1 MRTTTATR
9 LSASNLSPGAVQRPR
24 LERHREQIRSEEKP
38 RRIKTKGQRQELA
51 MLLPAM
57 IFITAIIVVPFL
69 LSVWFSFTDQRL
81 VPRPIP
87 TKLIG
92 TTNYERMFADPLF
105 WQAIWNTVLFA
116 LVVTPV
122 QLSMSL
128 GAALILNSAIP
139 FRSVLRS
146 VAILPL
152 LLPITVIVSIWA
164 VLFRIPAG
172 PFNAVYQWFAG
183 QEHYVDFLG
192 NPSTAMLAIVALS
205 AWATFPYQMLIYLA
219 GLQDIPQDLYEA
231 ARLDGAKAWD
241 RFRYVTWPGL
251 RNVNIFLLI
260 ITTVGA
266 LKLFTQVD
274 ILTKGG
280 PNGATSTIIHYLFTQ
295 GYKQQKIGFASAV
308 AVFFFLAVTA
318 IALLQRRV
326 LKNEGEA

>member
-1 MRTTTATR
+1 MRIRTR
-9 LSASNLSPGAVQRPR
+9 
-24 LERHREQIRSEEKP
+24 
-38 RRIKTKGQRQELA
+38 GQSQELA
-51 MLLPAM
+51 MLLPAL
-57 IFITAIIVVPFL
+57 IFIIALVVVPFL
-69 LSVWFSFTDQRL
+69 LSVGFSFTDQRL

-87 TKLIG
+87 TKVIG
-92 TTNYERMFADPLF
+92 LTNYERMLVDPQF

-116 LVVTPV
+116 LIVTPV

-139 FRSVLRS
+139 FRSFFRAA
-146 VAILPL
+146 AILPL
-152 LLPITVIVSIWA
+152 LLPMTVIVSVWA

-183 QEHYVDFLG
+183 QGNYVDFLG
-192 NPSTAMLAIVALS
+192 NPSTAMLSIVALS

-231 ARLDGAKAWD
+231 ARLDGAKAWQ

-280 PNGATSTIIHYLFTQ
+280 PNGATTTIIHYLFKQ
-295 GYKQQKIGFASAV
+295 GYATQKIGYASAV
-308 AVFFFLAVTA
+308 AVFFFVAVTA
-318 IALLQRRV
+318 IALFQRRIF
-326 LKNEGEA
+326 KNEGEA

>member
-1 MRTTTATR
+1 M
-9 LSASNLSPGAVQRPR
+9 
-24 LERHREQIRSEEKP
+24 
-38 RRIKTKGQRQELA
+38 RIKTKGQGQELA
-51 MLLPAM
+51 MLLPALV
-57 IFITAIIVVPFL
+57 FITALIVVPFL

-81 VPRPIP
+81 VPRPIL
-87 TKLIG
+87 TKFIG
-92 TTNYERMFADPLF
+92 ATNYERMFVDPLF

-116 LVVTPV
+116 LIVTPV
-122 QLSMSL
+122 QLGMSL

-139 FRSVLRS
+139 FRSFFRS

-152 LLPITVIVSIWA
+152 LLPMTVIVSIWA
-164 VLFRIPAG
+164 VLFRIPSG

-183 QEHYVDFLG
+183 QGNYVDFLG
-192 NPSTAMLAIVALS
+192 NPSTAMLSVVALS

-231 ARLDGAKAWD
+231 AKLDGAKPWQ
-241 RFRYVTWPGL
+241 RFRYITWPGL

-280 PNGATSTIIHYLFTQ
+280 PNGATTTIIHYLFKQ
-295 GYKQQKIGFASAV
+295 GYATQKVGYASAV

-318 IALLQRRV
+318 IALLQRRF

>member
-1 MRTTTATR
+1 MR
-9 LSASNLSPGAVQRPR
+9 
-24 LERHREQIRSEEKP
+24 IR
-38 RRIKTKGQRQELA
+38 TKGRAQEWA
-51 MLLPAM
+51 MLLPAL
-57 IFITAIIVVPFL
+57 IFITALIVVPFL
-69 LSVWFSFTDQRL
+69 LSVWFSFTDQRM

-87 TKLIG
+87 TKIIG
-92 TTNYERMFADPLF
+92 TTNYERMFVDPLF

-116 LVVTPV
+116 LIVTPV
-122 QLSMSL
+122 QLAMSL

-139 FRSVLRS
+139 FRSFFRS
-146 VAILPL
+146 IAILPL
-152 LLPITVIVSIWA
+152 LLPMTVIVSIWA
-164 VLFRIPAG
+164 VLFRIPSG

-183 QEHYVDFLG
+183 QGAYVDFLG
-192 NPSTAMLAIVALS
+192 NPSTAMLSVVALS

-231 ARLDGAKAWD
+231 AKLDGAKSWQ

-280 PNGATSTIIHYLFTQ
+280 PNGATTTIIHYLFKQ
-295 GYKQQKIGFASAV
+295 GYSTQKVGYASAV

-318 IALLQRRV
+318 IALLQRRL

>member
-1 MRTTTATR
+1 MRIRTR
-9 LSASNLSPGAVQRPR
+9 SHG
-24 LERHREQIRSEEKP
+24 
-38 RRIKTKGQRQELA
+38 QELA
-51 MLLPAM
+51 MLLPAL
-57 IFITAIIVVPFL
+57 IFIIALIVVPFL
-69 LSVWFSFTDQRL
+69 LSIWFSFTDQRL

-87 TKLIG
+87 TKFIG
-92 TTNYERMFADPLF
+92 TTNYQRMVVDPLF

-122 QLSMSL
+122 QLALSL
-128 GAALILNSAIP
+128 GAAMALNSAIP
-139 FRSVLRS
+139 FRSFFRS

-152 LLPITVIVSIWA
+152 LLPMTVIVSIWA

-183 QEHYVDFLG
+183 SGNYVDFLG
-192 NPSTAMLAIVALS
+192 NPATAMLSIVALS

-219 GLQDIPQDLYEA
+219 GLQDIPGELYEA
-231 ARLDGAKAWD
+231 AKLDGANAWE
-241 RFRYVTWPGL
+241 RFLYVTWPGL

-280 PNGATSTIIHYLFTQ
+280 PNGATTTIIHYLFKQ
-295 GYKQQKIGFASAV
+295 GYATQKVGYASAI

-318 IALLQRRV
+318 IALLQRRA

>member
-1 MRTTTATR
+1 MRIRTR
-9 LSASNLSPGAVQRPR
+9 
-24 LERHREQIRSEEKP
+24 
-38 RRIKTKGQRQELA
+38 GQGQELA
-51 MLLPAM
+51 MLLPAL
-57 IFITAIIVVPFL
+57 IFITALIVVPFL

-81 VPRPIP
+81 VPRPVP
-87 TKLIG
+87 TKFIG

-105 WQAIWNTVLFA
+105 WQAIRNTVVFA
-116 LVVTPV
+116 LIVTPV
-122 QLSMSL
+122 QLGMSL

-139 FRSVLRS
+139 FRSFFRS

-172 PFNAVYQWFAG
+172 PLNAVYQWFAG
-183 QEHYVDFLG
+183 QGNYVDFLG
-192 NPSTAMLAIVALS
+192 NPSTAMLSIVALS

-231 ARLDGAKAWD
+231 AKLDGARAWQ

-266 LKLFTQVD
+266 LKLFAQVD

-280 PNGATSTIIHYLFTQ
+280 PNGATTTIIHYLFKQ
-295 GYKQQKIGFASAV
+295 GYATQKVGYASAV

-318 IALLQRRV
+318 VALLQRRV

>member
-1 MRTTTATR
+1 M
-9 LSASNLSPGAVQRPR
+9 
-24 LERHREQIRSEEKP
+24 
-38 RRIKTKGQRQELA
+38 RIKTKGQGQELA
-51 MLLPAM
+51 MLLPGL
-57 IFITAIIVVPFL
+57 IFITALIVVPFL

-87 TKLIG
+87 TKFIG
-92 TTNYERMFADPLF
+92 ATNYERMFVDPLF
-105 WQAIWNTVLFA
+105 WQAIRNTVLFA
-116 LVVTPV
+116 LIVTPV
-122 QLSMSL
+122 QLALSL
-128 GAALILNSAIP
+128 GAALILNAAIP
-139 FRSVLRS
+139 FRSFFRS

-152 LLPITVIVSIWA
+152 LLPMTVIVSIWA

-183 QEHYVDFLG
+183 QGNYVDFLG
-192 NPSTAMLAIVALS
+192 NPSTAMFAIVALS

-231 ARLDGAKAWD
+231 AKLDGAKSWQ
-241 RFRYVTWPGL
+241 RFRYITWPGL

-280 PNGATSTIIHYLFTQ
+280 PNGATTTIIHYLFKQ
-295 GYKQQKIGFASAV
+295 GYATQKVGYASAV

-318 IALLQRRV
+318 IALLQRRF

>member
-1 MRTTTATR
+1 MRIRTR
-9 LSASNLSPGAVQRPR
+9 SHG
-24 LERHREQIRSEEKP
+24 
-38 RRIKTKGQRQELA
+38 QELA
-51 MLLPAM
+51 MLLPAL
-57 IFITAIIVVPFL
+57 IFIIALIVVPFL
-69 LSVWFSFTDQRL
+69 LSIWFSFTDQRL

-87 TKLIG
+87 TKFIG
-92 TTNYERMFADPLF
+92 TTNYQRMFVDPLF
-105 WQAIWNTVLFA
+105 WQAIWNTALFA

-122 QLSMSL
+122 QLALSL
-128 GAALILNSAIP
+128 GAAMALNSAIP
-139 FRSVLRS
+139 FRSFFRS

-152 LLPITVIVSIWA
+152 LLPMTVIVSIWA

-183 QEHYVDFLG
+183 SGNYVDFLG
-192 NPSTAMLAIVALS
+192 NPATAMLSIVALS

-219 GLQDIPQDLYEA
+219 GLQDIPGELYEA
-231 ARLDGAKAWD
+231 AKLDGANAWE
-241 RFRYVTWPGL
+241 RFLHVTWPGL

-280 PNGATSTIIHYLFTQ
+280 PNGATTTIIHYLFKQ
-295 GYKQQKIGFASAV
+295 GYATQKVGYASAI

-318 IALLQRRV
+318 IALLQRRA

>member
-1 MRTTTATR
+1 MR
-9 LSASNLSPGAVQRPR
+9 
-24 LERHREQIRSEEKP
+24 IR
-38 RRIKTKGQRQELA
+38 TKGQGQELA
-51 MLLPAM
+51 MLLPAL
-57 IFITAIIVVPFL
+57 IFITALIVVPFL

-87 TKLIG
+87 TKFIG
-92 TTNYERMFADPLF
+92 TTNYERMFVDPLF
-105 WQAIWNTVLFA
+105 WQAIWNTVVFA
-116 LVVTPV
+116 LIVTPV
-122 QLSMSL
+122 QLGMSL
-128 GAALILNSAIP
+128 AAALILNSAIP
-139 FRSVLRS
+139 FRSFFRS

-152 LLPITVIVSIWA
+152 LLPMTVIVSIWA
-164 VLFRIPAG
+164 VLFRIPSG

-183 QEHYVDFLG
+183 QGNYVDFLG
-192 NPSTAMLAIVALS
+192 NPSTAMLSVVALS

-231 ARLDGAKAWD
+231 AKLDGAKPWQ
-241 RFRYVTWPGL
+241 RFRYITWPGL

-280 PNGATSTIIHYLFTQ
+280 PNGATTTIIHYLFKQ
-295 GYKQQKIGFASAV
+295 GYATQKVGYASAV

-318 IALLQRRV
+318 IALLQRRF

>member
-1 MRTTTATR
+1 MRTRTR
-9 LSASNLSPGAVQRPR
+9 GR
-24 LERHREQIRSEEKP
+24 
-38 RRIKTKGQRQELA
+38 GQELA
-51 MLLPAM
+51 MLLPAL
-57 IFITAIIVVPFL
+57 IFITALIVVPFL

-81 VPRPIP
+81 VPRPVP
-87 TKLIG
+87 TKIIG
-92 TTNYERMFADPLF
+92 LTNYMRMFADPLF
-105 WQAIWNTVLFA
+105 WQAIGNTVLFA
-116 LVVTPV
+116 LIVTPV
-122 QLSMSL
+122 QLAISL

-139 FRSVLRS
+139 FRSFFRS

-152 LLPITVIVSIWA
+152 LLPMTVIVSIWA

-172 PFNAVYQWFAG
+172 PFNAIYQWFAG
-183 QEHYVDFLG
+183 QGNYVDFLG
-192 NPSTAMLAIVALS
+192 NPSTAMLSIVALS

-231 ARLDGAKAWD
+231 AKLDGAKAWQ

-280 PNGATSTIIHYLFTQ
+280 PNGATTTIIHYLFKQ
-295 GYKQQKIGFASAV
+295 GYATQKVGYASAV

>member
-1 MRTTTATR
+1 M
-9 LSASNLSPGAVQRPR
+9 
-24 LERHREQIRSEEKP
+24 
-38 RRIKTKGQRQELA
+38 RIKTKGQGQELA
-51 MLLPAM
+51 MLLPALV
-57 IFITAIIVVPFL
+57 FITALIVVPFL

-87 TKLIG
+87 TKFIG
-92 TTNYERMFADPLF
+92 ATNYERMFVDPLF

-116 LVVTPV
+116 LIVTPV
-122 QLSMSL
+122 QLGISL

-139 FRSVLRS
+139 FRSFFRS
-146 VAILPL
+146 IAILPL
-152 LLPITVIVSIWA
+152 LLPMTVIVSIWA
-164 VLFRIPAG
+164 VLFRIPSG
-172 PFNAVYQWFAG
+172 PFNTVYQWFAG
-183 QEHYVDFLG
+183 QGNYVDFLG
-192 NPSTAMLAIVALS
+192 NPSTAMLSVVALS

-231 ARLDGAKAWD
+231 AKLDGAKPWQ
-241 RFRYVTWPGL
+241 RFRYITWPGL

-280 PNGATSTIIHYLFTQ
+280 PNGATTTIIHYLFKQ
-295 GYKQQKIGFASAV
+295 GYATQKVGYASAV

-318 IALLQRRV
+318 IALLQRRF

>member
-1 MRTTTATR
+1 MR
-9 LSASNLSPGAVQRPR
+9 
-24 LERHREQIRSEEKP
+24 IR
-38 RRIKTKGQRQELA
+38 TKGQGQELA
-51 MLLPAM
+51 MLLPAL
-57 IFITAIIVVPFL
+57 IFITALIVVPFM

-87 TKLIG
+87 TKVIG
-92 TTNYERMFADPLF
+92 VTNYERMFADPLF

-116 LVVTPV
+116 LIVTPV
-122 QLSMSL
+122 QLAMSL

-139 FRSVLRS
+139 FRGFFRS

-152 LLPITVIVSIWA
+152 LLPMTVIVSIWA
-164 VLFRIPAG
+164 VLFRIPSG

-183 QEHYVDFLG
+183 QGTYIDFLG
-192 NPSTAMLAIVALS
+192 NPSTAMLAVVALS

-231 ARLDGAKAWD
+231 AKLDGAKAWQ

-280 PNGATSTIIHYLFTQ
+280 PNGATTTIIHYLFKQ
-295 GYKQQKIGFASAV
+295 GYATQKVGYASAV

-318 IALLQRRV
+318 IALLQRRF
-326 LKNEGEA
+326 LRNEGEA

>member
-1 MRTTTATR
+1 M
-9 LSASNLSPGAVQRPR
+9 
-24 LERHREQIRSEEKP
+24 
-38 RRIKTKGQRQELA
+38 RIKTKGQGQELA
-51 MLLPAM
+51 MLLPALV
-57 IFITAIIVVPFL
+57 FITALIVVPFL

-87 TKLIG
+87 TKFIG
-92 TTNYERMFADPLF
+92 ATNYERMFVDPLF

-116 LVVTPV
+116 LIVTPV
-122 QLSMSL
+122 QLGMSL

-139 FRSVLRS
+139 FRSFFRS

-152 LLPITVIVSIWA
+152 LLPMTVIVSIWA
-164 VLFRIPAG
+164 VLFRIPSG

-183 QEHYVDFLG
+183 QGNYVDFLG
-192 NPSTAMLAIVALS
+192 NPSTAMLSVVALS

-231 ARLDGAKAWD
+231 AKLDGAKPWQ
-241 RFRYVTWPGL
+241 RFRYITWPGL

-280 PNGATSTIIHYLFTQ
+280 PNGATTTIIHYLFKQ
-295 GYKQQKIGFASAV
+295 GYATQKVGYASAV

-318 IALLQRRV
+318 IALLQRRF

>member
-1 MRTTTATR
+1 M
-9 LSASNLSPGAVQRPR
+9 
-24 LERHREQIRSEEKP
+24 
-38 RRIKTKGQRQELA
+38 RIKTKGQGQELA
-51 MLLPAM
+51 MLLPAL
-57 IFITAIIVVPFL
+57 IFITALIVVPFL

-87 TKLIG
+87 TKFIG
-92 TTNYERMFADPLF
+92 ATNYERMFVDPLF

-116 LVVTPV
+116 LIVTPV
-122 QLSMSL
+122 QLAMSL
-128 GAALILNSAIP
+128 GAALVLNSAIP
-139 FRSVLRS
+139 FRGFFRS

-152 LLPITVIVSIWA
+152 LLPMTVIVSIWA

-172 PFNAVYQWFAG
+172 PFNAIYQWFAG
-183 QEHYVDFLG
+183 QGNYVDFLG
-192 NPSTAMLAIVALS
+192 NPSTAMLSVVALS

-231 ARLDGAKAWD
+231 AKLDGAKSWQ
-241 RFRYVTWPGL
+241 RFRYITWPGL

-280 PNGATSTIIHYLFTQ
+280 PNGATTTIIHYLFKQ
-295 GYKQQKIGFASAV
+295 GYATQKVGYASAV

-318 IALLQRRV
+318 IALLQRRF